1 MARSPEH
8 ARSTRVALAA
18 VLLILAVL
26 WPFVEIGPRGPVLLT
41 VAPAEGVVALDL
53 LALIPLAL
61 AIFVLLP
68 LLRRSP

>member
-8 ARSTRVALAA
+8 ARSTRVIVAIALL
-18 VLLILAVL
+18 VVAVL

-53 LALIPLAL
+53 LALIPFVL

-68 LLRRSP
+68 LLRRTP